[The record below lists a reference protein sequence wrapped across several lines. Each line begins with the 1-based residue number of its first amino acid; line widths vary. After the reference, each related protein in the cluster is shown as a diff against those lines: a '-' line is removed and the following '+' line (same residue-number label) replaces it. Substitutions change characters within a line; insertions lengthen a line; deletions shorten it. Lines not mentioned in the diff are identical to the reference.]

1 MRRKPAVAGIF
12 YPADRESLMGWLE
25 QAMDITPKK
34 LYDAKG
40 VMVPHA
46 GYIYSGKVAAA
57 VYSSVITPDVAII
70 MGPNH
75 TGLGTRGSI
84 MTEGYWETPLGS
96 VKIDETLA
104 AAILNSSSVLQEDEL
119 AHLREHSVEVQV
131 PFLQHMNPAIKIVPI
146 VLFSLSYEEIE
157 DVAGAIANSIKAAG
171 EKVLIVASSDMSHY
185 LPSYIAMEKDELA
198 LREVLSLNPR
208 GLIETVKKYDISMCG
223 YIPTAVMLE
232 ASKML
237 GASMAELIAY
247 SHSGEVSGEEPVVG
261 YAGVVI
267 Y

>member
-1 MRRKPAVAGIF
+1 MRRKPAVAGLF
-12 YPADRESLMGWLE
+12 YPAAKDSLMDWLN
-25 QAMDITPKK
+25 QVMDIIPNK

-46 GYIYSGKVAAA
+46 GYIYSGRVAAA
-57 VYSSVITPDVAII
+57 VYSSLITPDVAII

-75 TGLGTRGSI
+75 TGLGPRASI

-96 VKIDETLA
+96 VKIENSLA
-104 AAILNSSSVLQEDEL
+104 EAILNSSSVLQRDEL
-119 AHLREHSVEVQV
+119 AHLREHSLEVQI
-131 PFLQHMNPAIKIVPI
+131 PFLQHMSSGVRIIPI
-146 VLFSLSYEEIE
+146 VFFPLSYEEVE
-157 DVAGAIANSIKAAG
+157 DVATAISETVRSSE
-171 EKVLIVASSDMSHY
+171 EKILIVASTDMSHY
-185 LPSYIAMEKDELA
+185 LPSHIAKEKDELA
-198 LREVLSLNPR
+198 LREVLSLNAR
-208 GLIETVKKYDISMCG
+208 GLIETVRKHDISMCG

-232 ASKML
+232 AAKML
-237 GASMAELIAY
+237 GAFRAELIAY

>member
-1 MRRKPAVAGIF
+1 MRRKPAVAGLF
-12 YPADRESLMGWLE
+12 YPADRQALWNWLE
-25 QAMDITPKK
+25 KVMEVTPGKI
-34 LYDAKG
+34 YNARG

-46 GYIYSGKVAAA
+46 GYVYSGRVASA
-57 VYSSVITPDVAII
+57 VYSSTHTPDIAII

-75 TGLGTRGSI
+75 TGLGPKASI
-84 MTEGYWETPLGS
+84 MTRGYWETPLGS
-96 VKIDETLA
+96 VRIEETLA
-104 AAILNSSSVLQEDEL
+104 EAILKSSSVLQEDEL

-131 PFLQHMNPAIKIVPI
+131 PFLQYQNPGIKIIPI
-146 VLFSLSYEEIE
+146 VFFPLSYEEIE
-157 DVAGAIANSIKAAG
+157 DVATAIAETIKTA
-171 EKVLIVASSDMSHY
+171 EERVLIVASTDMSHY
-185 LPSYIAMEKDELA
+185 LPSYIAKEKDELA

-208 GLIETVKKYDISMCG
+208 GLIGTVIKHDISMCG

-232 ASKML
+232 ASKIL
-237 GASMAELIAY
+237 GASRAELIAY